1 MKKWII
7 GVVLVVFFMGIKHG
21 IEYEPEP
28 SQTVVHGLSDFSY
41 TQIEKGMIYEAE
53 ELTVV
58 DIYAESTENGKVVEQ
73 YYLVVFRDA
82 NDRLVAASMPIQ
94 SDDDIYWKLNW
105 YAGDT
110 SQSIGDCMVVCY
122 VKATTVS
129 DSTTNQAKLKEYFSD
144 AVSEYTETF
153 GEPLFP
159 LEWQLD
165 YYCAIG
171 EDPLAKK

>member
-41 TQIEKGMIYEAE
+41 TQIEKGMIYEAK

-58 DIYAESTENGKVVEQ
+58 DIYAETTEDGKTAVE

-82 NDRLVAASMPIQ
+82 NNRMIAASMPVEPFNGPYFRLNGYIN
-94 SDDDIYWKLNW
+94 DDSM
-105 YAGDT
+105 A
-110 SQSIGDCMVVCY
+110 IGDCVLNCY
-122 VKATTVS
+122 VRVS
-129 DSTTNQAKLKEYFSD
+129 GVSESATNQKKLKEFFTD
-144 AVSEYTETF
+144 AVSHYTEFF
-153 GEPLFP
+153 GEPLYP
-159 LEWQLD
+159 LEYQLD